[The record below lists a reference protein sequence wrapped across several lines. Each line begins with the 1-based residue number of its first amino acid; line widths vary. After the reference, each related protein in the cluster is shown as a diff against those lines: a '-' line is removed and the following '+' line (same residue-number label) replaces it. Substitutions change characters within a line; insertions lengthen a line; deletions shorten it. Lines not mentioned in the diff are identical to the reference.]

1 MGSDYEVARAVALR
15 VVTEHGEPRFYL
27 EKAAEVAE
35 SRSLF
40 EADPLVQ
47 ACRELV
53 EEMQGGFGH
62 GLQHSYKVAID
73 AGAILLVETV
83 PRDGR
88 EHRVALAHLA
98 GLLHDIKRKKKNH
111 AREGAAEA
119 RGILDGF
126 DLTASEREAICL
138 AIANH
143 EAFQEQLPAED
154 AAALALS
161 DALYDADKFR
171 WGPDNFAVTLWDM
184 VEPFNIPLPALLKGF
199 QRGMDVI
206 ERVKSS
212 FRSRTGR
219 EYGPDFI
226 DMGMSIGFEI
236 YEELLVEF
244 PPPG

>member
-1 MGSDYEVARAVALR
+1 MGSDYEMARAVALR
-15 VVTEHGEPRFYL
+15 VVTEHGEPRFYR

-35 SRSLF
+35 SRSIF

-47 ACRELV
+47 ACRERV
-53 EEMQGGFGH
+53 EEIPGGFGH

-73 AGAILLVETV
+73 AGAILLVEAG
-83 PRDGR
+83 PEGGR
-88 EHRVALAHLA
+88 EHQMTLAHLA

-119 RGILDGF
+119 RSILSAF
-126 DLTASEREAICL
+126 DLTEPERDAICL

-143 EAFQEQLPAED
+143 EAFQEQLPTED
-154 AAALALS
+154 ADARALS

-206 ERVKSS
+206 ERVKAS

-226 DMGMSIGFEI
+226 DMGMRIGLEI

-244 PPPG
+244 PVSE